1 VTSALSICVGAA
13 LAAGAL
19 NAVAGG
25 GSFFTFPALVAFAG
39 LGSIEANATST
50 VALWPASA
58 AGALAFRRDIGLGRG
73 ALAASSAAS
82 LAGGALGAALL
93 LRTPIRVFDAI
104 VPFLVL
110 VATAVFT
117 FGGALTRRLRA
128 RRGAGA
134 GAPSAGGA
142 GAPAGGVGAPAAAWV
157 AVVQLAIGVYGGYFG
172 GGIGFMMLAAF
183 VLLGQHDM
191 NAMNAQKNLFA
202 LLMNGAAVVTFVAS
216 GAVAW
221 GAALPMAVAAT
232 AGGYAGAAAA
242 RRADP
247 RYVRP
252 AVAAGGWAIT
262 AYFFYRAYGRG

>member
-1 VTSALSICVGAA
+1 MTPDLWLPVGAA
-13 LAAGAL
+13 LVAGAL

-25 GSFFTFPALVAFAG
+25 GSFFTFPSLVVFAG

-58 AGALAFRRDIGLGRG
+58 AGALAYRRDIGLDRG
-73 ALAASSAAS
+73 GLVASSAAS
-82 LAGGALGAALL
+82 LVGGALGAILL
-93 LRTPIRVFDAI
+93 LRTPTRVFDGL

-117 FGGALTRRLRA
+117 FGGPLTRRLRA
-128 RRGAGA
+128 RRPDGAE
-134 GAPSAGGA
+134 AGG
-142 GAPAGGVGAPAAAWV
+142 PSPL
-157 AVVQLAIGVYGGYFG
+157 AVTLVQLAIGVYGGYFG

-183 VLLGQHDM
+183 VLLGQRDL

-216 GAVAW
+216 GAIVW
-221 GAALPMAVAAT
+221 RAALPMAVAAT

-242 RRADP
+242 RRVDA

-252 AVAAGGWAIT
+252 AVAAVGWAIT
-262 AYFFYRAYGRG
+262 AYFFYRAYGR